1 MGTGPATAETRKHR
15 RLVVVGGGIGGLATA
30 LAFQRR
36 GFQIDVLERRPAL
49 SEDGAG
55 IQLGPNGMRILTS
68 LDVDGRLAPFV
79 GKPERIAV
87 YNGETGERLTELP
100 LGSWIEK
107 RHGAPYWVAHRAD
120 LQLALYE
127 ATRTADGVTIH
138 LSQEV
143 SEIHDEPPEDVVV
156 TTKSGQTFRGEGVI
170 VADGLWSP
178 IRQKVF
184 GALEPRFS
192 GKCALR
198 AVLPLEKV
206 PKSIRADET
215 GVWLSPAGHIVHY
228 PVQGGLALALVVVLN
243 DDTATRE
250 WSARVHPGWVQHGVR
265 SFPPEARQLIGQV
278 EQWRKWALHELDLPS
293 RFVSGRIALLG
304 DAAHPVLPFL
314 AQGGVLALEDAVVA
328 AKCAAEAPDMA
339 TAFKA
344 YEEQRR
350 PRVARVQAASRR
362 NGEIYHFDGAMAKA
376 RNLTLRYT
384 PPGLMMSQYDWL
396 YGWRLD
402 GARKKRIWTAR
413 IGR

>member
-1 MGTGPATAETRKHR
+1 MGTDAAPAERRR

-30 LAFQRR
+30 LAFARR
-36 GFQIDVLERRPAL
+36 GFAVDVLERRAAL

-55 IQLGPNGMRILTS
+55 IQIGPNGMRILTS
-68 LDVDGRLAPFV
+68 LDVDNRLAPFV

-87 YNGETGERLTELP
+87 YNGTTGERLTELP
-100 LGSWIEK
+100 LGAWIEK

-127 ATRTADGVTIH
+127 ATLTTDGITIH
-138 LSQEV
+138 LAQDV
-143 SEIHDEPPEDVVV
+143 ADIADEPPGDVVV
-156 TTKSGQTFRGEGVI
+156 TTKSGQTFSGEGVI

-184 GALEPRFS
+184 GALEPHFS

-198 AVLPLEKV
+198 AVLPLENV
-206 PKSIRADET
+206 PKAIRADET
-215 GVWLSPAGHIVHY
+215 GVWLSPAGHVVHY
-228 PVQGGLALALVVVLN
+228 PVQGGLALALVVVL
-243 DDTATRE
+243 DDETATRE

-265 SFPPEARQLIGQV
+265 DFPPDARDLIAAV
-278 EQWRKWALHELDLPS
+278 DQWRKWALHELDLPS
-293 RFVSGRIALLG
+293 RFANGRIALLG

-328 AKCAAEAPDMA
+328 AKCASETPDMA
-339 TAFKA
+339 AAFNA
-344 YEEQRR
+344 YQEQRR
-350 PRVARVQAASRR
+350 PRVARVQSASRR
-362 NGEIYHFDGAMAKA
+362 NGEIYHYSGAMAQA
-376 RNLTLRYT
+376 RNLTLRLT
-384 PPGLMMSQYDWL
+384 PPAVLMAQYDWL

-413 IGR
+413 IGNR